1 MMDGKYTCHVSFHHL
16 APVPQPPCLYCV
28 QSHLPGIYSFFE
40 ADSILNSRGEKV
52 ELMDNFRSI
61 QGNQDVSQQAVGL
74 LLATMHSILQH
85 L

>member
-1 MMDGKYTCHVSFHHL
+1 MFHSITLRLYLNHHVCIVFSRIFPEFIH
-16 APVPQPPCLYCV
+16 
-28 QSHLPGIYSFFE
+28 FFE
-40 ADSILNSRGEKV
+40 ADSILNTRGEKV